1 MFIDYAE
8 VKVISGKGG
17 DGASSFRREKFVPK
31 GGPDGGNGGKGGSV
45 IFEADKQLSTL
56 VDVHFKKTYRAKD
69 GGKGKKSNM
78 NGKNAEDFIVRVP
91 CGTVIREKETGRI
104 IKDLVDEGERAV
116 AAKGGKGG
124 RGNATFKTSTRQ
136 APRFYE
142 KGEPGEEKEIVLEL
156 KVLADAG
163 LIGIANAGKSTFL
176 SNVSNAKPKVAN
188 YPFTTLSPV
197 LGYIKISDTD
207 SLVIADIPG
216 LIEGA
221 STGRGLGTDFLRHIE
236 RIGIYIHIVDP
247 TQGDALENFD
257 IINNELK
264 FYDEGLIKRPQIVA
278 VNKCDLLA
286 EEEKT
291 YIKNEFL
298 KRKIKP
304 EFISAANG
312 IGLEK
317 VIKKVYNKV
326 KTTPKI
332 QKTEKPGF
340 ELKQEKTEL
349 KRLEKGV
356 YLFKNK
362 KIEKYAVMLDFNNP
376 ETNEVFRRFL
386 KREGIESFLSQ
397 KGVKEGDIVVIGDRD
412 FVYREE

>member
-56 VDVHFKKTYRAKD
+56 VDVHFKKTYRAK
-69 GGKGKKSNM
+69 GGEKGKKSNM
-78 NGKNAEDFIVRVP
+78 HGKNAEDFIVKVP
-91 CGTVIREKETGRI
+91 CGTVIREKGTGNI

-188 YPFTTLSPV
+188 YPFTTLAPV

-207 SLVIADIPG
+207 ALVIADIPG

-221 STGRGLGTDFLRHIE
+221 SNGRGLGTDFLRHIE

-264 FYDEGLIKRPQIVA
+264 FYDEGLIKRPQVVA
-278 VNKCDLLA
+278 VNKCDLLT
-286 EEEKT
+286 EKEKKH
-291 YIKNEFL
+291 IKNEFL

-304 EFISAANG
+304 DFISARNG

-317 VIKKVYNKV
+317 IINKVYNKM
-326 KTTPKI
+326 KTAPKI
-332 QKTEKPGF
+332 QKTEKPGI
-340 ELKQEKTEL
+340 EVKQEKIEL
-349 KRLEKGV
+349 KKLEKGV
-356 YLFKNK
+356 YLFENK
-362 KIEKYAVMLDFNNP
+362 KTEKYAAMLDFNNP

-386 KREGIESFLSQ
+386 KREGIDNFLSQ
-397 KGVKEGDIVVIGDRD
+397 KGVKEGDIVVIGERD